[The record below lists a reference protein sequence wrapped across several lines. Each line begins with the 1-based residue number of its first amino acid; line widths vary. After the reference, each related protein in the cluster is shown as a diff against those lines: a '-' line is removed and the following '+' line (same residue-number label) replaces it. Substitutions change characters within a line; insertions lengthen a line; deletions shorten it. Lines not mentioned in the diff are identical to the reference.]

1 VNSKPEIARPNAV
14 ASRSGDLL
22 SWRLLNVLNLFR
34 MLVGGLVMV
43 LYFGDNTPPRILG
56 DVFPGLF
63 LWTGLM
69 YFSFGVLA
77 GFALHTRR
85 PGLELQIYAQLVAD
99 VIAVTLLMHS
109 SGGATSGLGSLL
121 FVTIAVNSVLL
132 TRRMAIAFAA
142 LATLAILGEQ
152 TVAVLYSTGTQ
163 TGFIQ
168 AGIIGIILF
177 AAGLGGHSIGRRL
190 RESEQ
195 LAEQRGVDLANLSQI
210 NDYVIRNMRTGV
222 MVVDEQGR
230 IRMLNSAAAE
240 NLKSPSDVPQALAEA
255 APRLK
260 SELDAWR
267 QGSPER
273 PTTVISPSGRPL
285 IPHFA
290 SIGGGRAGGALIFL
304 EDASSVA
311 EQVRQTKLA
320 TLGRLTASIAHEIR
334 NPLAAVSHANQLLAE
349 SPQINGEDR
358 RLTEIISEH
367 AARVERMVEN
377 ILQLSRR
384 ENTRAEELDLVDWLK
399 DFIGEFRDRH
409 ALPEGAT
416 PLSSDTGSGLRV
428 RVDPTHLHQIIWN
441 LSENALRHGGGNGS
455 VKDSIHIEFRAGSR
469 PGSTAGYMEVLDRGP
484 GVPQDIAEHIFEP
497 FYTSDPRGTGL
508 GLFIARELC
517 ECNRARLSYAPRP
530 EGGSC
535 FRIDFGAS
543 DRWLT

>member
-1 VNSKPEIARPNAV
+1 MNPKPDISAANTA
-14 ASRSGDLL
+14 ASRGGDLL

-77 GFALHTRR
+77 GFTLHTRR

-152 TVAVLYSTGTQ
+152 TIAVLYGTANQ
-163 TGFIQ
+163 SGFIQ
-168 AGIIGIILF
+168 AGLIGIILF

-190 RESEQ
+190 RESEA

-222 MVVDEQGR
+222 VVVDEQGR

-240 NLKSPSDVPQALAEA
+240 NLKSKSDVPQALAEA
-255 APRLK
+255 APRLS
-260 SELDAWR
+260 SELDGWR
-267 QGSPER
+267 QGSRQR

-290 SIGGGRAGGALIFL
+290 SIGTDRNGGALIFL

-358 RLTEIISEH
+358 RLIEIIGEH

-384 ENTRAEELDLVDWLK
+384 ENTRAEELDLFDWLE
-399 DFIGEFRDRH
+399 DFIGEFRHRH
-409 ALPEGAT
+409 ALPEGAL
-416 PLSSDTGSGLRV
+416 PLEADTGAGLRV
-428 RVDPTHLHQIIWN
+428 RVDPTHLHQILWN
-441 LSENALRHGGGNGS
+441 LSENALRHGGNGTKGH
-455 VKDSIHIEFRAGSR
+455 VAFRTGQLAESG
-469 PGSTAGYMEVLDRGP
+469 TGYLEVLDRGP
-484 GVPQDIAEHIFEP
+484 GVSAEIAEHIFEP

-517 ECNRARLSYAPRP
+517 ECNRARLSYLPRP
-530 EGGSC
+530 GGGSC
-535 FRIDFGAS
+535 FRIEFGAT